1 MSIAWI
7 TGTSSGLGEGF
18 VRALISTHQITGLSR
33 RPGSIVDG
41 RYRHITLNLAD
52 AAAIPGVIEHAV
64 AAEPQPVDLDL
75 LILNAGMLGPIHDLY
90 GTKLEEIEE
99 TMMVNVWANKI
110 IIDTLLSLEEQG
122 KLRGPSRILTISS
135 GASQNG
141 ARGWNAYS
149 ISKAALNMM
158 IQLYAA
164 ERPQK
169 KWISL
174 APGLVQTAM
183 QDSLAKE
190 DPQRFPALNRLL
202 AARGTADMPDGAT
215 AARRI
220 IDALDR
226 IFASPNGS
234 YVDIR
239 KI

>member
-18 VRALISTHQITGLSR
+18 VKSLLSTHHITGFSR
-33 RPGSIVDG
+33 RPGSIVDN
-41 RYRHITLNLAD
+41 RYRHITLDLAD
-52 AAAIPGVIEHAV
+52 VASIPRIIEQAV
-64 AAEPQPVDLDL
+64 SSEPQPVELDL
-75 LILNAGMLGPIHDLY
+75 LILNAGILGPIRDLY
-90 GTKLEEIEE
+90 GTPLEEIEQ

-110 IIDTLLSLEEQG
+110 MIDTLLSLEEQG
-122 KLRGPSRILTISS
+122 KLRGPSRILAISS

-164 ERPQK
+164 ERPNK

-174 APGLVQTAM
+174 APGLVHTAM
-183 QDSLAKE
+183 QDTLAKE

>member
-18 VRALISTHQITGLSR
+18 VKSLLNTHRITGFSR
-33 RPGSIVDG
+33 RPGSIIDD
-41 RYRHITLNLAD
+41 RYRHITLDLAD
-52 AAAIPGVIEHAV
+52 VASIPRIIEQAV
-64 AAEPQPVDLDL
+64 TSDLQPVELDL
-75 LILNAGMLGPIHDLY
+75 LILNAAILGPIQDLY
-90 GTKLEEIEE
+90 GTPLEEIEQ
-99 TMMVNVWANKI
+99 TMTVNVWANKI
-110 IIDTLLSLEEQG
+110 MIDTLLSLEEQR
-122 KLRGPSRILTISS
+122 KLRGPSRILAISS

-164 ERPQK
+164 ERPDK

-174 APGLVQTAM
+174 APGLVHTAM
-183 QDSLAKE
+183 QDTLAKK

-239 KI
+239 KM